1 MLERHT
7 SKWQALLSKDMAE
20 GFELSKGAG
29 GVSGFSEISGALRM
43 HLIRR
48 PEHILLLSFTQT
60 ANAKM
65 F

>member
-29 GVSGFSEISGALRM
+29 GVSGFSEISGALR
-43 HLIRR
+43 IRR
-48 PEHILLLSFTQT
+48 PEHILLLSFTQR
-60 ANAKM
+60 ANVKM